1 MPLTAETQF
10 DRVSN
15 TLHSQKSAN
24 MLDMSTSRE
33 RAEAVIDEAL
43 PGMLEELVRDF
54 YTPDKFSN
62 SDKIKTVELFMK
74 TKGMLQQN
82 QTQQLMTVDI
92 NFIAADTQAKSR
104 TLTIDVHDVVE
115 TQPALDLP
123 KEKEEKEP
131 EMEVSDPFANLQSI
145 LEGV

>member
-1 MPLTAETQF
+1 
-10 DRVSN
+10 
-15 TLHSQKSAN
+15 

-33 RAEAVIDEAL
+33 LAESVIDEAL

-62 SDKIKTVELFMK
+62 GDKIKTVELFMK

-92 NFIAADTQAKSR
+92 NFIAADTPMKSQ
-104 TLTIDVHDVVE
+104 TLTIEVQDVVE
-115 TQPALDLP
+115 TLP
-123 KEKEEKEP
+123 SPELPEKIEEKEP
-131 EMEVSDPFANLQSI
+131 EMEVSDPFANLHAI
-145 LEGV
+145 LGDL

>member
-1 MPLTAETQF
+1 
-10 DRVSN
+10 
-15 TLHSQKSAN
+15 

-82 QTQQLMTVDI
+82 NTQQLMTVDI
-92 NFIAADTQAKSR
+92 NFIAADTAVKSH
-104 TLTIDVHDVVE
+104 TLTIDVQDVVE
-115 TQPALDLP
+115 PLPAP
-123 KEKEEKEP
+123 ETEPEMEEKEP
-131 EMEVSDPFANLQSI
+131 EKVASDPFSNLHSL
-145 LEGV
+145 LEAI

>member
-1 MPLTAETQF
+1 
-10 DRVSN
+10 
-15 TLHSQKSAN
+15 

-33 RAEAVIDEAL
+33 LAEAVIDEAL

-62 SDKIKTVELFMK
+62 GDKIKTVELFMK

-92 NFIAADTQAKSR
+92 NFIAADTPMKGQ
-104 TLTIDVHDVVE
+104 TLTIDVQDVVE
-115 TQPALDLP
+115 TIPPELP
-123 KEKEEKEP
+123 EKTEEKEP
-131 EMEVSDPFANLQSI
+131 EMVVSDPFANLHAI

>member
-1 MPLTAETQF
+1 
-10 DRVSN
+10 
-15 TLHSQKSAN
+15 

-33 RAEAVIDEAL
+33 LAEAVIDEAL

-62 SDKIKTVELFMK
+62 GDKIKTVELFMK

-92 NFIAADTQAKSR
+92 NFIAADPAAKSQ
-104 TLTIDVHDVVE
+104 TLTIDVQEMVATLPPPELAVE
-115 TQPALDLP
+115 T
-123 KEKEEKEP
+123 EKEP
-131 EMEVSDPFANLQSI
+131 EMEVSDPFANLHAI
-145 LEGV
+145 LGDL

>member
-1 MPLTAETQF
+1 
-10 DRVSN
+10 
-15 TLHSQKSAN
+15 
-24 MLDMSTSRE
+24 MLAMSTSRE
-33 RAEAVIDEAL
+33 LAEAVIDEAL

-62 SDKIKTVELFMK
+62 GDKIKTVELFMK

-92 NFIAADTQAKSR
+92 NFIAADAPTKSQ
-104 TLTIDVHDVVE
+104 TLTIDVQDVVE
-115 TQPALDLP
+115 TLP
-123 KEKEEKEP
+123 SLELPEKTEEKEP
-131 EMEVSDPFANLQSI
+131 EVTASDPFANLQSL

>member
-1 MPLTAETQF
+1 
-10 DRVSN
+10 
-15 TLHSQKSAN
+15 

-33 RAEAVIDEAL
+33 LAEAVIDEAL

-62 SDKIKTVELFMK
+62 GDKIKTVELFMK

-92 NFIAADTQAKSR
+92 NFIAADTPMKGQ
-104 TLTIDVHDVVE
+104 TLTIDVQDVVE
-115 TQPALDLP
+115 PLP
-123 KEKEEKEP
+123 SPELPEKTEEKEP
-131 EMEVSDPFANLQSI
+131 EMVASDPFANLHAI

>member
-1 MPLTAETQF
+1 
-10 DRVSN
+10 
-15 TLHSQKSAN
+15 

-33 RAEAVIDEAL
+33 LAESVIDEAL

-62 SDKIKTVELFMK
+62 GDKIKTVELFMK

-92 NFIAADTQAKSR
+92 NFIAADQTAKSQ
-104 TLTIDVHDVVE
+104 TLTIDVQE
-115 TQPALDLP
+115 MAATLPPPEPAM
-123 KEKEEKEP
+123 EKEEKEP
-131 EMEVSDPFANLQSI
+131 EMEVSDPFANLHAI
-145 LEGV
+145 LGDL